1 MFIMNLVD
9 TGYYFVSYNI
19 ALAIVTAVLS
29 YGLDVPGYMT
39 GANRLVK
46 EYYYDNALKSYKLD
60 VVLILFYIIVG
71 TLIARLTGSTSK
83 PSKLL
88 SVIAA
93 CIIISG
99 GFMIAFQKGY
109 KKGSFFSRWFAKVG
123 WHAVA
128 YDIVLVS
135 SVYLLTETIQ
145 RRFFSQ
151 DKP

>member
-19 ALAIVTAVLS
+19 ALAIVTAVLI

-39 GANRLVK
+39 GANKLVK

-128 YDIVLVS
+128 YDIVLVC